1 MIDPDTQ
8 QAWTDRTKLGPNL
21 YETKGPPRETS
32 RVLAALPGAIERAL
46 DPDGPYLH
54 VRVAARTP
62 GGLEATFDFDAE
74 DAAAGVAT
82 LKLVGV
88 HLAPGSAQDVTSDE
102 AGRLEKL
109 LNVARRVYAL
119 SIADEW
125 AQAVKAVGPEVTD

>member
-8 QAWTDRTKLGPNL
+8 QAWSDRVKAVAS
-21 YETKGPPRETS
+21 RE
-32 RVLAALPGAIERAL
+32 AAIERAL
-46 DPDGPYLH
+46 APEGPYLH

-74 DAAAGVAT
+74 DAADGVST

-109 LNVARRVYAL
+109 LAVARRVYAL

-125 AQAVKAVGPEVTD
+125 AQAVRISKPEASD